1 MTRAG
6 EKIILYTTP
15 NCSACDQARAD
26 LTADGVDF
34 EERSV
39 MAKQEYFDEVLKY
52 SISVPVILRGDAVE
66 VGWKGDMG
74 CPIY

>member
-1 MTRAG
+1 MTQTST
-6 EKIILYTTP
+6 KIILYTTP
-15 NCSACDQARAD
+15 NCSACDTARAD
-26 LTADGVDF
+26 LTADGVAF

-39 MAKQEYFDEVLKY
+39 MARQEWFDEVLKY
-52 SISVPVILRGDAVE
+52 SISVPVLVRGDRVE

>member
-1 MTRAG
+1 MTQISQ
-6 EKIILYTTP
+6 KLILYTTP

-26 LTADGVDF
+26 LTSDGADF

-39 MAKQEYFDEVLKY
+39 MAKQEWFDEVLEY
-52 SISVPVILRGDAVE
+52 SISVPVLLRGDKVE

-74 CPIY
+74 CPIF

>member
-1 MTRAG
+1 MTQISQ
-6 EKIILYTTP
+6 KLILYTTP

-26 LTADGVDF
+26 LTNDGADF

-39 MAKQEYFDEVLKY
+39 MAKQEWFDEVLKY
-52 SISVPVILRGDAVE
+52 SISVPVLLRGDKVE

-74 CPIY
+74 CPIF

>member
-1 MTRAG
+1 MTQATT
-6 EKIILYTTP
+6 KVILYTTP
-15 NCSACDQARAD
+15 NCSACDRARAD
-26 LTADGVDF
+26 LAADGVDF

-39 MAKQEYFDEVLKY
+39 MAKQEWFDEVLKY
-52 SISVPVILRGDAVE
+52 SISVPVILRGDQVE